1 MKQRAVL
8 NSGRW
13 RYLAALLD
21 MRLLLACWFAGIL
34 LAPLAGISVLPQ
46 LDRALFSL
54 GAWLQR
60 EDVDTRRYV
69 RVDIPHSEMQRLLHD
84 PANAR
89 QAMAMLAQLQET
101 FTRGVALVMHEP
113 MWTDYGVLESVLN
126 RSHLLN
132 DGLPAATN
140 SELAAMSQA
149 MRTFQSMLANE
160 RILRV
165 QVPPQSQVVR
175 PAEAWLPVPFSRQAS
190 SMLYRPAGLS
200 TGSMAF
206 PRVPVHPLA
215 SAVLL
220 ERPLLWQ
227 GEQGTLPDARLAL
240 FQLQQQF
247 RQPEWHPGG
256 GVIRFA
262 DHQLRVSLTGTV
274 LPLLS
279 QSVGKA
285 PALQRYTLD
294 QLTGQDARRMLH
306 EKTVVIGEAGDT
318 VADDLLYSLVS
329 LEAGL
334 YAVNVPWFALA
345 HVLVIAALLLYC
357 LLIHYL
363 PIRVSSVVS
372 LLLLLAMLLAQQ
384 LLLLLH
390 REWLPLGYW
399 VAALMA
405 GHLLMLLWCVR
416 RSYYP
421 LAEAGMAPTVLL
433 PAAET
438 PPGKAGG
445 WLAGWWGQRA
455 RRPAASKIA
464 PVFGGRRDDFDSDLE
479 DTVLVDATAPL
490 PRAAGG
496 GAPPRAGAIR
506 RQLGRYQLQREL
518 GRGAMGVVYLG
529 FDPKISRQVAI
540 KTLHY
545 DQFPPTDL
553 PALKERFFREAEAAG
568 RLRHPNIV
576 TIYDAGE
583 EADLAYIAMDYV
595 SGTSLAAH
603 VRQPELL
610 GAEMVYWIMAQVA
623 DAVDYANS
631 QGIVHRDI
639 KPSNI
644 LFDEKTNEVKVADF
658 GIARIMDGSATRT
671 KTGDILGSPLYMSPE
686 QLKGEPATGRSD
698 IFSIG
703 VTFYQLLTGELPFKG
718 DSLANLSYQIVQ
730 GKFRPIEEVSP
741 GLPDSARRI
750 VNKALQK
757 NPANRY
763 ASAGEMADA
772 FQRAYEREFS

>member
-1 MKQRAVL
+1 MKQRAVP
-8 NSGRW
+8 SGSWW

-21 MRLLLACWFAGIL
+21 MRLLLACWFAAIL
-34 LAPLAGISVLPQ
+34 LAPMAGASIFEP
-46 LDRALFSL
+46 LDRALFTI

-60 EDVDTRRYV
+60 ENVDTRHYV
-69 RVDIPHSEMQRLLHD
+69 RVDIPHDDMQRLLHD

-89 QAMAMLAQLQET
+89 AVMAMLAQLQET

-113 MWTDYGVLESVLN
+113 MWTDYGVLEAVLN

-132 DGLPAATN
+132 DGLPAGTMT
-140 SELAAMSQA
+140 ELSAMSQA

-175 PAEAWLPVPFSRQAS
+175 PAEVSLPLPFSRQAS
-190 SMLYRPAGLS
+190 SMLYRPAALS

-206 PRVPVHPLA
+206 PRVPVYPLA
-215 SAVLL
+215 AAVAL
-220 ERPLLWQ
+220 ERPLLWH
-227 GEQGTLPDARLAL
+227 GEQGALPDARLAL

-247 RQPEWHPGG
+247 RPPEWHPGG

-262 DHQLRVSLTGTV
+262 DHQLRVSMTGTV

-285 PALQRYTLD
+285 PALQRYSLG

-306 EKTVVIGEAGDT
+306 EKTVVIGEVGDT

-345 HVLVIAALLLYC
+345 HIAVLCLLLLYC
-357 LLIHYL
+357 LFIPYL
-363 PIRVSSVVS
+363 TLRISTVVS
-372 LLLLLAMLLAQQ
+372 LLLLLAMLLTQQ

-399 VAALMA
+399 VAALLA

-421 LAEAGMAPTVLL
+421 IAEAGMSSTVLL
-433 PAAET
+433 PAVEP
-438 PPGKAGG
+438 PPGKVGG
-445 WLAGWWGQRA
+445 WLAGWLGLRA
-455 RRPAASKIA
+455 RPAAASKIA
-464 PVFGGRRDDFDSDLE
+464 PIFGGRRDDFDSDLE
-479 DTVLVDATAPL
+479 DTVLVDATVPL

-496 GAPPRAGAIR
+496 GAPARSGAPR
-506 RQLGRYQLQREL
+506 RQLGRYQVQREL

-603 VRQPELL
+603 VRQPDLL

-763 ASAGEMADA
+763 VSAGEMADA